1 MASKIEQLKV
11 GIGGDISDF
20 DKELRKLERSA
31 KGFGTTLGKVGRV
44 GATALVG
51 LGTAAAGFAAVAV
64 DAFSDFEEGIV
75 SVQKTTDLSGDELE
89 EFKKDIMGLSETI
102 PLATTELLEIAGAAG
117 QLGIKGRTNLVK
129 FTEVIAKLGKT
140 TDIEGEAAAKSLAR
154 ILNITGESIGSVDKL
169 AAAIVD
175 VGNNFATSE
184 SEIVSSA
191 SEIAKATSSFNISS
205 DQIVGLAGAMTSLG
219 VQAES
224 GGTVIGKA
232 FRALDATIRQGVGP
246 AFEELSRLTG
256 LATDDLQNVFG
267 EDPARV
273 FQLFVEGLQDVAEG
287 GGNVATKLQEFGLT
301 GERVFKVLPTLAQ
314 RSDILGRAFT
324 RAGQAAK
331 DATALNEEAAKA
343 FNTTASQLVIAQNK
357 IQNTLAI
364 VGEELAPEI
373 IQAVNDITQ
382 VVLDN
387 KESLIAIAQAIAMT
401 VKAIGTV
408 FEVAR
413 EGFVFLFDREGR
425 ALKKLVTE
433 NSKQQ
438 EFLKKQLEKRGLSEK
453 QFAAAQKKIRE
464 GTAAHRKRLLS
475 KTATQTDAIAIA
487 DKKRKER
494 IAKARAGELQKIE
507 KKNNER
513 LVKLNQERI
522 NKLTLED
529 EGASRD
535 VIDRKQEQIDLLAE
549 IDRLERRRAEIE
561 LKDTLSDAEREE
573 LSQTDKLIEIHNG
586 RYQDLLEKQ
595 ATFATASESGFADLR
610 TKIERDFELNP
621 ITLDVEY
628 DDPGTVPGGG
638 DGGGGGGDTGGGDTG
653 GGGSGGG
660 GDDGGDDGG
669 GGGGSV
675 TIEPVDCSK
684 GAWSSYTP
692 LPGHNCAEGYEAA
705 LGSCRQKCCPGWH
718 KGTTSNDFLICV
730 EDEDASDGGYVADP
744 GCTANNCAHWCST
757 KGWSDDQLMT
767 CVQTCVNSGC
777 RDIPPPP
784 SSSMAGGGGSLSQ
797 TPSFSTG
804 GGSQSFAVAPGGAG
818 GAGGSE
824 GGGGVVIELSLK
836 DDLVNFI
843 TARQLQNDR
852 FGMS

>member
-20 DKELRKLERSA
+20 NRELQKLERSA
-31 KGFGTTLGKVGRV
+31 KGFGTTIGKVGRV
-44 GATALVG
+44 GATALTG
-51 LGTAAAGFAAVAV
+51 LGVAAAGFAAVAV

-75 SVQKTTDLSGDELE
+75 SVQKTTDLSGEELE
-89 EFKKDIMGLSETI
+89 RFKEDIMGLSETI
-102 PLATTELLEIAGAAG
+102 PLATTELLQIAGAAG
-117 QLGIKGRTNLVK
+117 QLGIKGRSDLVK

-140 TDIEGEAAAKSLAR
+140 TDIQGEAAAKSLAR

-191 SEIAKATSSFNISS
+191 SEIAKATSNFNISS

-219 VQAES
+219 IQAES
-224 GGTVIGKA
+224 GGTVIGKS
-232 FRALDATIRQGVGP
+232 FRALDATIRQGIGP
-246 AFEELSRLTG
+246 AFVELSRLTG
-256 LATDDLQNVFG
+256 IAQDDLKNVFG
-267 EDPARV
+267 DDPSRV
-273 FQLFVEGLQDVAEG
+273 FQLFVEGLQDVAKG
-287 GGNVATKLQEFGLT
+287 GGDVAAKLQEFGLT

-314 RSDILGRAFT
+314 RSDILGQAFS

-343 FNTTASQLVIAQNK
+343 FNTTASQLVLAQNK

-382 VVLDN
+382 VVLEN

-413 EGFVFLFDREGR
+413 AGFVFLFDAEGR

-464 GTAAHRKRLLS
+464 GTAAHRKRLAS

-487 DKKRKER
+487 DKKRKEK

-507 KKNNER
+507 KQNNER

-535 VIDRKQEQIDLLAE
+535 TIDRKQEQIDALAE
-549 IDRLERRRAEIE
+549 IDRLERRRADLE
-561 LKDTLSDAEREE
+561 LKETLSDAEREE
-573 LSQTDKLIEIHNG
+573 LSQTDKLLDIHNA

-595 ATFATASESGFADLR
+595 DAFEVASMSGFADLR

-621 ITLDVEY
+621 ITISTEFE
-628 DDPGTVPGGG
+628 DPGTIPTGGGGDDGGSGGDDGGSGGGGGGDGGG
-638 DGGGGGGDTGGGDTG
+638 DGGGGGTTI
-653 GGGSGGG
+653 
-660 GDDGGDDGG
+660 
-669 GGGGSV
+669 
-675 TIEPVDCSK
+675 TIEAIDCST

-692 LPGHNCAEGYEAA
+692 LPGHGCAGGYEAA
-705 LGSCRQKCCPGWH
+705 LGSCRQKCCPGYH

-730 EDEDASDGGYVADP
+730 EDAAADDTPTDTTDGGQ
-744 GCTANNCAHWCST
+744 CTANNCARWC
-757 KGWSDDQLMT
+757 KDNGWPDDFSVIVNCIRT
-767 CVQTCVNSGC
+767 CVDSGC
-777 RDIPPPP
+777 RNIPPYNSASMSGGTQ
-784 SSSMAGGGGSLSQ
+784 SS
-797 TPSFSTG
+797 TPSFSPG
-804 GGSQSFAVAPGGAG
+804 GGSPSFAVAPGSSASGGGSQGG
-818 GAGGSE
+818 GA
-824 GGGGVVIELSLK
+824 VVVELSLK

-843 TARQLQNDR
+843 TARQLENDR
-852 FGMS
+852 FGI